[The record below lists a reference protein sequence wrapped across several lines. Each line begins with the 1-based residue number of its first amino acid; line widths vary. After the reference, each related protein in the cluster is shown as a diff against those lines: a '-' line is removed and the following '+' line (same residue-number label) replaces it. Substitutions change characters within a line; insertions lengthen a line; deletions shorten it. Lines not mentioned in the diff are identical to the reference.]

1 MADPDPSDLKAL
13 PWKYQSSR
21 SLNDVLV
28 GEDTGYPLINASSTG
43 NITALSDMLEQY
55 PEIALASPHRIYA
68 EDHPASD
75 KDDMRGVLAM
85 KRSNLGIAILQAAE
99 NGHAAAVTALLD
111 FASRNDIKASSVID
125 RKTVHKT
132 ITNGHVAVLEVLA
145 AAAPKVA
152 LHDDLHGN
160 RPLDFAIK
168 AGRVEIARVIL
179 QRCACRELSIPGYG
193 SSYGVSRLCK
203 AARSRKTT
211 MIELLIQHGYVVKG
225 SGALQ
230 MAAECGALDT
240 IRLLVERHGA
250 DVNERLP
257 AETVQRVNN
266 ALFASWTPLHFAAR
280 WGREEAIELLKSYGA
295 SEDILD
301 CNGKTPSQLLDERK
315 GKSKQ

>member
-13 PWKYQSSR
+13 PWQYQSSR
-21 SLNDVLV
+21 NLNDVLI
-28 GEDTGYPLINASSTG
+28 GEDTGYLLINASSTG
-43 NITALSDMLEQY
+43 NVTALSDMLEQH
-55 PEIALASPHRIYA
+55 PEMALASPHRIYS
-68 EDHPASD
+68 EDRPARD
-75 KDDMRGVLAM
+75 KDDVRGVLAM
-85 KRSNLGIAILQAAE
+85 KRSNLEIAILRAAE

-125 RKTVHKT
+125 RKTIYKT
-132 ITNGHVAVLEVLA
+132 VTNGHVAVLEVLA

-152 LHDDLHGN
+152 LHDDIHGK

-168 AGRVEIARVIL
+168 AGKVEIARVIL
-179 QRCACRELSIPGYG
+179 QRCTCREVSIRGYG
-193 SSYGVSRLCK
+193 SSYGVSRLCQ
-203 AARSRKTT
+203 AARKREKTMT
-211 MIELLIQHGYVVKG
+211 ELLIQHGYVVKG

-230 MAAECGALDT
+230 SAAECGALDT
-240 IRLLVERHGA
+240 IRLLVEKHGA

-295 SEDILD
+295 REDILD

-315 GKSKQ
+315 ESSK